1 MKEDTMSDHLADHRL
16 ELIMSVLSARGE
28 CRTRQLAEQFKLSEM
43 TLRRDLAE
51 LEARG
56 LLRRVHGGAVLLNRD
71 VEYAQRLE
79 LGQAQK
85 QLVSRAATRFL
96 KSGQTVYL
104 DAGTTSSEMARA
116 IGQGLPQVTHLH
128 IVTHGISIA
137 SELAGRTPYHLQL
150 IGGEVYQNA
159 LSTVGPIALEQI
171 AKLDIDVF
179 FMGAGGVD
187 AKLGWTNSNHVEAV
201 IKRAVIDRS
210 KSVFAICDSAK
221 WGQQSFAPIVPLSGV
236 TRWIVDRGLPR
247 EGVEAAKSAGVTLAY
262 ADGL

>member
-1 MKEDTMSDHLADHRL
+1 MAEHLADHRQ

-28 CRTRQLAEQFKLSEM
+28 CRTRLLAEQFQLSEM
-43 TLRRDLAE
+43 TVRRDLAE

-56 LLRRVHGGAVLLNRD
+56 LLRRVHGGAVILNRD

-85 QLVSRAATRFL
+85 QQVAQAATRLL

-104 DAGTTSSEMARA
+104 DAGTTSFETAKAIAR
-116 IGQGLPQVTHLH
+116 GLPLVTHLH

-159 LSTVGPIALEQI
+159 LSTVGPVALTQI
-171 AKLDIDVF
+171 AELNIDLF
-179 FMGAGGVD
+179 LMGAGGVD
-187 AKLGWTNSNHVEAV
+187 VAAGWTNSNHVEAV
-201 IKRAVIDRS
+201 IKRAVIARS
-210 KSVFAICDSAK
+210 KSVIALCDSAK
-221 WGQQSFAPIVPLSGV
+221 WGQQSFAPIVPFAAV
-236 TRWIVDRGLPR
+236 KRWIVDRGLPPA
-247 EGVEAAKSAGVTLAY
+247 GVEAARYAGITLSY
-262 ADGL
+262 ADAL

>member
-1 MKEDTMSDHLADHRL
+1 MAEHLAEHRL

-28 CRTRQLAEQFKLSEM
+28 CRTRQLAEQFQLSEM
-43 TLRRDLAE
+43 TLRRDLGE
-51 LEARG
+51 LETRG

-85 QLVSRAATRFL
+85 QLVGRAATRLL

-104 DAGTTSSEMARA
+104 DAGTTSLELARA
-116 IGQGLPQVTHLH
+116 IGQGLPQVTHLQ

-159 LSTVGPIALEQI
+159 LSTVGAVALAQI
-171 AKLDIDVF
+171 ADLNIDAF

-187 AKLGWTNSNHVEAV
+187 VAAGWTNSNHVEGV
-201 IKRAVIDRS
+201 IKRAIIERS
-210 KSVFAICDSAK
+210 KSVCVICDSAK
-221 WGQQSFAPIVPLSGV
+221 WGQQSFAPIVPFGAVS
-236 TRWIVDRGLPR
+236 RWIVDRGLAR
-247 EGVEAAKSAGVTLAY
+247 EGVEAARAAGITLSY
-262 ADGL
+262 ADGF